1 MFDKTKSNL
10 AAPYI
15 KTETDL
21 KNYWSDVITTDKL
34 NVGLAWE
41 SGFRTLRRDLNYT
54 KLNDWE
60 SLILD
65 EKIRVINL
73 QYGINEKEF
82 TVKEQSLFDK
92 VFDPEFDLKNDFE
105 NLSALLKNLD
115 VVVSPTSAIM
125 SHADACDVKN
135 ISYTSYV
142 FDKALGN
149 IFEERFIKIPWLTN
163 NKVFMFEESNK
174 RQVLDEII
182 SEVRALVPV

>member
-1 MFDKTKSNL
+1 MK
-10 AAPYI
+10 
-15 KTETDL
+15 
-21 KNYWSDVITTDKL
+21 
-34 NVGLAWE
+34 
-41 SGFRTLRRDLNYT
+41 
-54 KLNDWE
+54 
-60 SLILD
+60 
-65 EKIRVINL
+65 
-73 QYGINEKEF
+73 KEF

-105 NLSALLKNLD
+105 NLSAVLKNLD